1 MKSLKTLIL
10 SSVIMVCG
18 MNAFAK
24 YENNLVYNS
33 KEVNGV
39 TTAKTV
45 YKHEGNTLQNYMQYN
60 YKYDDQQRKIETDA
74 MKWNAKT
81 SSWENDMRI
90 CYSYQ
95 GKSTTT
101 TYYKWNKKKQDY
113 VLVPEM
119 TITMDNPNM

>member
-1 MKSLKTLIL
+1 
-10 SSVIMVCG
+10 MVCG

-74 MKWNAKT
+74 MKWNEVVGCIAGDDTIMCAIRTVDETTAVMEKIR
-81 SSWENDMRI
+81 RI
-90 CYSYQ
+90 VSK
-95 GKSTTT
+95 G
-101 TYYKWNKKKQDY
+101 
-113 VLVPEM
+113 L
-119 TITMDNPNM
+119 

>member
-95 GKSTTT
+95 GKRRNRTTCW
-101 TYYKWNKKKQDY
+101 YPK
-113 VLVPEM
+113 
-119 TITMDNPNM
+119 

>member
-39 TTAKTV
+39 TMAKTI
-45 YKHEGNTLQNYMQYN
+45 YKSEGNTLQNYMQYN

-74 MKWNAKT
+74 MKWNNKT
-81 SSWENDMRI
+81 NSWENDMRI

-95 GKSTTT
+95 GKSMTT
-101 TYYKWNKKKQDY
+101 TYYKWNKKQQDY